1 MHLLQSLFAF
11 LFFYS
16 FFVSKKL
23 IAFESSLSD
32 SFDLSTYTLN
42 LLLMCMKGG
51 SCSAWGSSLLEKSEK
66 IGNWSC
72 QKSFSKQ
79 VLWTCLTRNLC
90 FVTVK
95 FEISRPHSLFP
106 PWDWQCPLDISFKGN
121 SIKWVGWLLCS
132 QILSLKSK
140 TGHRKKW
147 KLDYNPRYG
156 PACVNILRH
165 KLKLC
170 KWYMLVN
177 DASLKHMN
185 YSLYNLIR

>member
-95 FEISRPHSLFP
+95 FEIQDLT
-106 PWDWQCPLDISFKGN
+106 
-121 SIKWVGWLLCS
+121 LCFHHETDNAHWTS
-132 QILSLKSK
+132 VSK
-140 TGHRKKW
+140 VTQLNELAGCFAPK
-147 KLDYNPRYG
+147 YYP
-156 PACVNILRH
+156 
-165 KLKLC
+165 
-170 KWYMLVN
+170 
-177 DASLKHMN
+177 
-185 YSLYNLIR
+185 